1 MAYLIIYYLY
11 RFYIKILTT
20 YFLQMKHKIT
30 ILFTALVF
38 LFIGNSQSLFCMSL
52 SGDIQLNSNVSQ
64 KPKLNEIAAYD
75 SIILAQLKFAQTK
88 STQSEIKMDM
98 LTKEKVFY
106 QNQNKKLLSLINNYD
121 DQNFIFLSI
130 GFVLISLL
138 AFMVFILWRERFRY
152 KQQSMVLASLEAE
165 NNLSQSQDLLL
176 KDQNLQLNEVIISKE
191 RELTALTMQLANI
204 QDSISLLVDK
214 ASLELKENK
223 ESKIHSLAKEI
234 RSILSQKDYWSE
246 FMIKFTQI
254 HPNFNTN
261 IKIQYPMLSSKDISF
276 CSLIKLNLSNKEIA
290 NLLQVSHES
299 VITKKYLLKKKLA
312 LSADQDLFQIVNNFE

>member
-1 MAYLIIYYLY
+1 
-11 RFYIKILTT
+11 
-20 YFLQMKHKIT
+20 
-30 ILFTALVF
+30 
-38 LFIGNSQSLFCMSL
+38 MSL
-52 SGDIQLNSNVSQ
+52 LADNQLNSNVSQ
-64 KPKLNEIAAYD
+64 KPELNEIAAYD
-75 SIILAQLKFAQTK
+75 SIMLAQLKFAQTK
-88 STQSEIKMDM
+88 SAQSAIKIDM
-98 LTKEKVFY
+98 LTKEKAFY

-130 GFVLISLL
+130 GFVIISLM
-138 AFMVFILWRERFRY
+138 AFVVFILWRERFRY

-165 NNLSQSQDLLL
+165 NNLSQSQDLFL

-246 FMIKFTQI
+246 FMIKFTQV

-261 IKIQYPMLSSKDISF
+261 IKTLYPMLSSKDISF

-312 LSADQDLFQIVNNFE
+312 LSADQDLFQIVNNID

>member
-1 MAYLIIYYLY
+1 
-11 RFYIKILTT
+11 
-20 YFLQMKHKIT
+20 MKHKIT
-30 ILFTALVF
+30 ILFIALVF
-38 LFIGNSQSLFCMSL
+38 LFLGNFQPLFCMSL
-52 SGDIQLNSNVSQ
+52 LADNQLNSNVSQ
-64 KPKLNEIAAYD
+64 KPELNEIAAYD
-75 SIILAQLKFAQTK
+75 SIMLAQLKFAQTK
-88 STQSEIKMDM
+88 SAQSAIKIDM
-98 LTKEKVFY
+98 LTKEKAFY

-130 GFVLISLL
+130 GFVIISLL
-138 AFMVFILWRERFRY
+138 AFVVFILWRERFRY
-152 KQQSMVLASLEAE
+152 KQQSMVLASLEAK
-165 NNLSQSQDLLL
+165 NNLSQSQDLFL
-176 KDQNLQLNEVIISKE
+176 KDQNLQLNEVIVSKE

-204 QDSISLLVDK
+204 QDSIGLLVDK

-246 FMIKFTQI
+246 FMIKFTQV

-261 IKIQYPMLSSKDISF
+261 IKTLYPMLSSKDISF

-312 LSADQDLFQIVNNFE
+312 LSADQDLFQIVNNID